1 VKPTAARHR
10 LAGLVLLVFVAA
22 LLVRLP
28 GLDTRPVHPDE
39 AVNAFIL
46 EETIAAG
53 HHTYRAH
60 DHHGPTLHYAAA
72 SLLVPAGL
80 LRAADFELWHL
91 RLLPA
96 LCGAALAA
104 SAFLFRRPLGL
115 AASLAAAAAL
125 ALAAPFVYFSGT
137 YIHELLLILLFSAW
151 LAVFWRWRSRPSIAS
166 AVLTGVLAGLML
178 ATKGTAVLLLV
189 PFALAGLPGAPA
201 PWPRRLAGL
210 ALQAA
215 AATTVVLFVF
225 GGLGRNPAGAF
236 DLFRAIGAQTARGLG
251 SEHAYPVFTYF
262 GWLFAP
268 SPVGL
273 PWSAWLLAAFA
284 AAGPWR
290 GRRAAFAR
298 WLAAGAVVLVVL
310 FSCLPYKTPWLA
322 LAWLLPLALLAGRG
336 AAALARLP
344 RARPALRFS
353 VASVSLGL
361 LAAESY
367 ARCVR
372 HPVTPGNPFAYSPGS
387 PDLDRLADALAATP
401 PDALV
406 QVVATDYWPLPWT
419 LRRHTRVGYW
429 PEAPA
434 SLRPGLLLA
443 GPEQLAALAAAA
455 PFESYELRPGVFIF
469 LGRLP

>member
-1 VKPTAARHR
+1 MSTAARLR
-10 LAGLVLLVFVAA
+10 LAGLALLVFVAA

-28 GLDTRPVHPDE
+28 GLASRPIHPDE

-46 EETIAAG
+46 EETIATG

-72 SLLVPAGL
+72 ALLVPAGL
-80 LRAADFELWHL
+80 RRAADFELWHL
-91 RLLPA
+91 RLLPT

-104 SAFLFRRPLGL
+104 SALLFRRSLGL
-115 AASLAAAAAL
+115 AASFAAATAL

-137 YIHELLLILLFSAW
+137 YIHELLLILLFAGW
-151 LAVFWRWRSRPSIAS
+151 LAAFWRWRSRPSTAS
-166 AVLTGVLAGLML
+166 AVISGSLAGLML

-189 PFALAGLPGAPA
+189 PFALVGLPGSPA

-210 ALQAA
+210 VLQAA
-215 AATTVVLFVF
+215 AATAVVLFVF

-236 DLFRAIGAQTARGLG
+236 DLFRAIGPQTARGLG
-251 SEHAYPVFTYF
+251 SEHAYPFFTYF
-262 GWLFAP
+262 NWLFAP
-268 SPVGL
+268 SPVGV

-298 WLAAGAVVLVVL
+298 WLATGAVLIVVL
-310 FSCLPYKTPWLA
+310 FSFLPYKTPWLA

-336 AAALARLP
+336 AAALARSP
-344 RARPALRFS
+344 HARPALRFT
-353 VASVSLGL
+353 VASVALGL

-372 HPVTPGNPFAYSPGS
+372 HPVAPGNPFAYSPGS
-387 PDLDRLADALAATP
+387 PDLDRLAVALAAIP
-401 PDALV
+401 PDELV

-429 PEAPA
+429 PEPPA

-443 GPEQLAALAAAA
+443 GPEQLGALADAA

>member
-1 VKPTAARHR
+1 MNVLAARLR
-10 LAGLVLLVFVAA
+10 LAGLASLVFVVAV
-22 LLVRLP
+22 LIRMP
-28 GLDTRPVHPDE
+28 GLDSRPVHPDE

-46 EETIAAG
+46 GETISTG

-72 SLLVPAGL
+72 ALLVPFGL
-80 LRAADFELWHL
+80 RREADFELWHL

-104 SAFLFRRPLGL
+104 SALLFRRPLGL
-115 AASLAAAAAL
+115 SASLAAAAAL
-125 ALAAPFVYFSGT
+125 GLAAPFVYYSGAF
-137 YIHELLLILLFSAW
+137 IHEMLHILLFSAW
-151 LAVFWRWRSRPSIAS
+151 LAAFWRWRSRPSVA
-166 AVLTGVLAGLML
+166 AALLTGALAGLML
-178 ATKGTAVLLLV
+178 STKATAVLLLV
-189 PFALAGLPGAPA
+189 PFAIAALPGLPA

-210 ALQAA
+210 ALQTAA
-215 AATTVVLFVF
+215 AAGVVLLLF

-236 DLFRAIGAQTARGLG
+236 DLFRAVGAQTARGLG
-251 SEHAYPVFTYF
+251 DEHAYPFFTYF
-262 GWLFAP
+262 GWLFGP

-298 WLAAGAVVLVVL
+298 WLAGGAVLLVAI
-310 FSCLPYKTPWLA
+310 FSVLPYKTPWLA

-336 AAALARLP
+336 AAALARSP

-353 VASVSLGL
+353 VAAITAGL

-367 ARCVR
+367 ARCAR
-372 HPVTPGNPFAYSPGS
+372 HPVAPGNPFAYSPGS
-387 PDLDRLADALAATP
+387 PDLDRLAGALAAVP
-401 PDALV
+401 PDDVV

-429 PEAPA
+429 PDPPA
-434 SLRPGLLLA
+434 ALRPGVLLA
-443 GPEQLAALAAAA
+443 GPEQLGAFADAA
-455 PFESYELRPGVFIF
+455 PFEPFELRPGVFIF